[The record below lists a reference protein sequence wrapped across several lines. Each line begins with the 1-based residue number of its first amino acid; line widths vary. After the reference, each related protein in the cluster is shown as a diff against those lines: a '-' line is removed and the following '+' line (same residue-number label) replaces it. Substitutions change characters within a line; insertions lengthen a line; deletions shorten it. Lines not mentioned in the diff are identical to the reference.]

1 MSVHNSL
8 SASYL
13 KHLTTKNL
21 KHDIMAAKL
30 LLRNLLTVIKKFALP
45 QGLSRDLSFD
55 SSEPALDQ
63 CSSYYIAE
71 ARRPGQLPR
80 SEKKLSLFSAKTIV
94 TAAVF
99 TVAGWGFANQAQ
111 AQQASNVSITVLS
124 ATSIRINSW

>member
-45 QGLSRDLSFD
+45 QELSRKLSFD

-80 SEKKLSLFSAKTIV
+80 AAKRFNLFSVKTIV
-94 TAAVF
+94 ITMVLAV
-99 TVAGWGFANQAQ
+99 
-111 AQQASNVSITVLS
+111 
-124 ATSIRINSW
+124 